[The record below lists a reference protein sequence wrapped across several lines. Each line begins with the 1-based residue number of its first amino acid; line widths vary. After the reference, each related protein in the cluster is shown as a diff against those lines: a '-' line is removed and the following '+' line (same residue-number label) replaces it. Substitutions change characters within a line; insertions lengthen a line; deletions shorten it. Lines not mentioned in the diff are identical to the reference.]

1 MRFFFFGTLM
11 DRDVL
16 DAVVERSPIGGAVGG
31 AAVHAR
37 RPAWLEGYR
46 RFTVLRETFPM
57 VVAAPGHRMEGVVVE
72 GLSSADIDR
81 ILFFES
87 IEYAAS
93 SIDVSLAD
101 DSPLS
106 AQCFLTNEGVDH
118 NGDIWEYERWL
129 AKHKADCLRET
140 RLWMALYGHVDCY
153 EADRLWDEALAA
165 GRPLEEMIA
174 EVRAERGTDRSWLAK
189 SSA

>member
-16 DAVVERSPIGGAVGG
+16 DAVVERPLVGG
-31 AAVHAR
+31 APVHAR
-37 RPAWLEGYR
+37 QSAWLDGYR
-46 RFTVLRETFPM
+46 RVTVVRETFPM
-57 VVAAPGHRMEGVVVE
+57 VLEAPGHRFEGVVVE

-87 IEYAAS
+87 IEYAPRT
-93 SIDVSLAD
+93 IEVSLAD
-101 DSPLS
+101 DCVLS
-106 AQCFLTNEGVDH
+106 AQCFLTNDGVAH
-118 NGDIWEYERWL
+118 QGDVWDYERWL
-129 AKHKADCLRET
+129 SEHKDDCLRET
-140 RLWMALYGHVDCY
+140 RLWMALYGLVDCH
-153 EADRLWDEALAA
+153 EADRLWDEALAT

-174 EVRAERGTDRSWLAK
+174 EVRAERRNDLSWLAK